1 MLDQNRKKNDTSD
14 TELDS
19 PLPGWEELGLDLEEV
34 DYLYSIPYRKYCYY
48 CGKIIYNEPQY
59 ICSKCGLSFCEEHR
73 HPEWHNCRGEKK
85 KYVLPPEIGYI
96 ELLSMCEL
104 CGKVTSVKA
113 CPYCRIEGGVIIYE
127 SGPRIRLG
135 KKRRRLRIIEEE
147 EPKQIVL
154 EEPEDLEVPIED
166 LEVKVSQRK
175 GIFGFLKKIFKK

>member
-113 CPYCRIEGGVIIYE
+113 CPYCGMVFCSEHIAPSNHDCSEYIYHCRIEGGVIIYE
-127 SGPRIRLG
+127 SGPRMAR
-135 KKRRRLRIIEEE
+135 
-147 EPKQIVL
+147 
-154 EEPEDLEVPIED
+154 
-166 LEVKVSQRK
+166 
-175 GIFGFLKKIFKK
+175 